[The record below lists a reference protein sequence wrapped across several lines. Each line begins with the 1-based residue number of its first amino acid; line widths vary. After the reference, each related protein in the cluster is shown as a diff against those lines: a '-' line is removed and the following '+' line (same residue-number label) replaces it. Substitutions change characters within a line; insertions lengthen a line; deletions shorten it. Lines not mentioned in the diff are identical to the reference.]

1 MINRL
6 LITFP
11 LLQVMTVVGYEIEQL
26 EQIIEEEAPL
36 APGPAGNYFGLTMI
50 GLLILVVGALV
61 ASYMFTCM
69 KYKKKIKLLDDS
81 GKSYYGYR
89 LEKLQETLS
98 ELEYNKLNEMDEMD

>member
-1 MINRL
+1 MNIL
-6 LITFP
+6 LN
-11 LLQVMTVVGYEIEQL
+11 MTVVGYEIEQL

-69 KYKKKIKLLDDS
+69 KYKKKIKD
-81 GKSYYGYR
+81 KHRYGIINMNMNMNVN
-89 LEKLQETLS
+89 LNNISIKLVFR
-98 ELEYNKLNEMDEMD
+98 Y